1 LLGLDPGPWFGHSPK
16 IFDRHNPLTR
26 RSALPSQLNDHD
38 VEAPVVCCVTGLAGG
53 TALHVTARRLVR
65 SVAVAWRHLRRRVG
79 WLDHL
84 IRAGVRYDEAD
95 GGRLAAAVTYYAFF
109 ATFALG
115 LLGFATFGFVLDNP
129 AVLRSVQHY
138 VAENVPRLD
147 VQTLRNARG
156 TAGIIAFIGLPIT
169 GWFWVDVLRSS
180 IRRIWRLP
188 EYPGNLVLRVLV
200 DLLVLAGLGVLLAA
214 SLSVAYVTTIAAN
227 RLVEAAN
234 TDATPARWLLATV
247 SLLLGIGVN
256 TALASGML
264 TGLPRVRMP
273 LRRVLGPA
281 LLVAV
286 GLELLKTLGRLYVQ
300 RTEANPTYQL
310 VAGSVGLLVF
320 LNAVNQMVLFAAALT
335 ATSTTGR
342 PADLAAEGDDE
353 PPAYHDQPHQH
364 SAQCQPSSEAEV

>member
-1 LLGLDPGPWFGHSPK
+1 M
-16 IFDRHNPLTR
+16 
-26 RSALPSQLNDHD
+26 
-38 VEAPVVCCVTGLAGG
+38 
-53 TALHVTARRLVR
+53 
-65 SVAVAWRHLRRRVG
+65 AWRRLRRRVG

-84 IRAGVRYDEAD
+84 IRAGLRYDEAD

-115 LLGFATFGFVLDNP
+115 LLAFSVFGFVLDDP
-129 AVLRSVQHY
+129 AVQRAVERY
-138 VAENVPRLD
+138 VAENLPHVD
-147 VQTLRNARG
+147 VQTLRNARN

-180 IRRIWRLP
+180 IRRIWQLP
-188 EYPGNLVLRVLV
+188 EYPGKLLARVV
-200 DLLVLAGLGVLLAA
+200 IDLFVLAGLGTLLAA
-214 SLSVAYVTTIAAN
+214 SLSVAYVTTRVAN
-227 RLVEAAN
+227 RLVDAAD
-234 TDATPARWLLATV
+234 TDATPSRWLLATV
-247 SLLLGIGVN
+247 GLLLGISVN
-256 TALASGML
+256 TVLAGGML

-300 RTEANPTYQL
+300 RTEANPTYHL

-335 ATSTTGR
+335 ATSTAGR
-342 PADLAAEGDDE
+342 PADLAARGQHDETPAGDGHDRRRPPEGRASRESDGDSSQRGAE
-353 PPAYHDQPHQH
+353 
-364 SAQCQPSSEAEV
+364 SA